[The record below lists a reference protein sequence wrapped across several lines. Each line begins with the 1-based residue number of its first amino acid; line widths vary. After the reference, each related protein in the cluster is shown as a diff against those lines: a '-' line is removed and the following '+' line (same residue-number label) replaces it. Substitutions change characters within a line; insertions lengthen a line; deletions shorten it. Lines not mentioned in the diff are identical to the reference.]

1 MKKRIGNDIRRKW
14 IITRN
19 GGEEPL
25 ESLDIKLKLTSPSGA
40 ECPLTYVIED
50 NTILFAFYGK
60 DQKETGRYVIS
71 LVENDGQ
78 PGMATI
84 DTIVV
89 TLVDH
94 SWKEDGE
101 CIDLESDI
109 NDVEHTSFGELV
121 VVNDGLSAYQLAVS
135 RGFIGTLDEWLVS
148 LNGKDGKDGE
158 QGPQGEPGPEG
169 PVGPIG
175 PQGEPGKDGTANLV
189 NNLESDDTQAALAAP
204 QGKVLKAL
212 VDKKYTKPSAGIP
225 KTDLAPAVQS
235 SLSKADTALQNH
247 QDISGKAD
255 NANVLHK
262 TGDESASGKK
272 TFTDGIQAP
281 IIEVGEGTAVATIS
295 PIMGFDGN
303 TGFMLAGKKGNAE
316 LAGVG
321 TPTTSSSATNK
332 KYVDDALANKAST
345 SELTALSS
353 KIGELSDLETEAK
366 DNLVAAI
373 NEAAQ
378 GGGETYDDTE
388 LRGKIAAIE
397 GKESSWDAKQD
408 AIADLESIRSGAA
421 KGATAVQPS
430 AISDMETKTHASQT
444 YQAKGNYATT
454 TEVNGKYTKPSSG
467 IPSTDLSQ
475 SVQQT
480 LAKVEDIYQD
490 YIDANDLI

>member
-109 NDVEHTSFGELV
+109 NDVEHTTYGELV

-135 RGFIGTLDEWLVS
+135 RGFVGTLDEWLAS
-148 LNGKDGKDGE
+148 LDGKDGRDGE
-158 QGPQGEPGPEG
+158 QGPQGEPGPQG
-169 PVGPIG
+169 PVGPMGPQGPQGPKGDAGATGPKGETGAQG
-175 PQGEPGKDGTANLV
+175 PQGETGPQGPQGVPGKDASVNAVDNLT
-189 NNLESDDTQAALAAP
+189 SDSATDALSAK
-204 QGKVLKAL
+204 QGKVLKGLVDAKTGFTDIGTFTVGESYAGSLGMAILANHAPKAGDAFIGTDNEDGFRHTAL
-212 VDKKYTKPSAGIP
+212 VIRND
-225 KTDLAPAVQS
+225 D
-235 SLSKADTALQNH
+235 
-247 QDISGKAD
+247 
-255 NANVLHK
+255 VL
-262 TGDESASGKK
+262 
-272 TFTDGIQAP
+272 FN
-281 IIEVGEGTAVATIS
+281 
-295 PIMGFDGN
+295 F
-303 TGFMLAGKKGNAE
+303 LY
-316 LAGVG
+316 
-321 TPTTSSSATNK
+321 SSAEDNFMQFVSIMRQTGAVMAEYK
-332 KYVDDALANKAST
+332 MVAD
-345 SELTALSS
+345 SE
-353 KIGELSDLETEAK
+353 
-366 DNLVAAI
+366 
-373 NEAAQ
+373 
-378 GGGETYDDTE
+378 
-388 LRGKIAAIE
+388 IE
-397 GKESSWDAKQD
+397 QWNGKQD

-480 LAKVEDIYQD
+480 LAKVEEIYQD
-490 YIDANDLI
+490 YIDANNLI